1 MEKNLSKSGATNWI
15 VLLVAGITLEWLSL
29 QSKSVTAAAGAA
41 LFLVGFLVSL
51 VSWFQMR
58 LEAREEAERLE
69 IEALGRSRN
78 DSALFS
84 ESAAETFP
92 ARRAREQFEK
102 WLVPVFT
109 FLLFVVQAVGAAY
122 FYQELKADTGAVGS
136 EAAIPLT
143 LAVAA
148 ALGFFLFLFGRYGAR
163 LAQLENSRL
172 LRPSASAVMLGAL
185 LAGLSAV
192 AAGLDWAGFTQWD
205 AYLGWFLTGLL
216 ALVAAETLFSLVFE
230 IYRPRSKGQ
239 AQRVLYESRI
249 LGLLGQ
255 SGGLFNTAAQALD
268 YQFGF
273 KVSDTWF
280 YHYLEQTV
288 AGFALF
294 WLGILWLSSCLVVIE
309 PQEQGLRE
317 RFGQPTAN
325 PVMEPGLH
333 FKAPWPID
341 AILTFKAREL
351 QSFVVGVV
359 PDEKL
364 EAERVLVWTRAH
376 YREEM
381 PMLVASREQ
390 ETGGAGG
397 EQAVPVNFITASIPV
412 QFVVR
417 DVKAWAYNHAEPVKL
432 LERIAT
438 REVVRHF
445 ASVDMDKVMSYG
457 RLEAASGLQKA
468 IQAQADALKL
478 GAEIVFV
485 GLQDI
490 HPPMGTKE
498 NQVASA
504 YEQVIGAIAQKEAK
518 ILEAE
523 GYRAETLPNAAANAT
538 RKLNDAQARAA
549 KLTAEASG
557 RSAQFAHQLAAYQ
570 ASPKVFMQRTYL
582 DTLTK
587 SLGPTRKLVLGPT
600 NTTDVIQFNLE
611 DKLRQDMTDLY
622 LEDPTKK
629 K

>member
-29 QSKSVTAAAGAA
+29 QSKSATAGVGAA

-78 DSALFS
+78 DSALFT

-102 WLVPVFT
+102 WLVPAFT
-109 FLLFVVQAVGAAY
+109 FVLFVVQAVGAFY
-122 FYQELKADTGAVGS
+122 FYRELKADTGNAGNES
-136 EAAIPLT
+136 TTPLT
-143 LAVAA
+143 LAISA
-148 ALGFFLFLFGRYGAR
+148 ALGFFLFLFGRYASR

-172 LRPSASAVMLGAL
+172 LRPSASAVMLGAV
-185 LAGLSAV
+185 LAALAAL
-192 AAGLDWAGFTQWD
+192 AAGLDWAGFNKWD
-205 AYLGWFLTGLL
+205 VYLGWALTGLL
-216 ALVAAETLFSLVFE
+216 GIVALETLFALVFE
-230 IYRPRSKGQ
+230 VYRPRSKGQ
-239 AQRVLYESRI
+239 THRVLYESRI

-255 SGGLFNTAAQALD
+255 SGGLFSTAAQALD

-288 AGFALF
+288 SGFALF

-317 RFGQPTAN
+317 RFGRPTDG
-325 PVMEPGLH
+325 PVLEPGLH
-333 FKAPWPID
+333 FKAPWPMD

-351 QSFVVGVV
+351 QNFTVGVV
-359 PDEKL
+359 PDENL
-364 EAERVLVWTRAH
+364 DRERVLVWTRAH
-376 YREEM
+376 YKEEM
-381 PMLVASREQ
+381 PMLVASRAQ

-417 DVKAWAYNHAEPVKL
+417 DVKAWAYNHAEPNKL

-438 REVVRHF
+438 REVVRHL

-457 RLEAASGLQKA
+457 RLEAAAELKVA
-468 IQAQADALKL
+468 IQKQADALKL

-504 YEQVIGAIAQKEAK
+504 YEQVIGAIAEKEAK
-518 ILEAE
+518 ILDAE
-523 GYRAETLPNAAANAT
+523 GYRAETLPNASANAV
-538 RKLNDAQARAA
+538 RKLNDAQARSA
-549 KLTAEASG
+549 KITAEASG
-557 RSAQFAHQLAAYQ
+557 RSAQFAHQLAAYK
-570 ASPKVFMQRTYL
+570 ASPQVFMQRTYL

-587 SLGPTRKLVLGPT
+587 ALVPTRKLVLGPT
-600 NTTDVIQFNLE
+600 NTADVIQFNLE
-611 DKLRQDMTDLY
+611 DKLRMDTSDLY
-622 LEDPTKK
+622 LDNPTPKK
-629 K
+629 